1 MPTIEFTATPK
12 LPDDYRHLGYVKG
25 TRITDRQG
33 WCEKWV
39 SRGVAVFVADEPE
52 PATVAEPVATTDEA
66 GEPAVEPVVEP
77 AAEPVVEPAE
87 PRRAPRARR

>member
-39 SRGVAVFVADEPE
+39 SRGVAVFVLEEP
-52 PATVAEPVATTDEA
+52 VAEPTIA
-66 GEPAVEPVVEP
+66 AVEPAIESVVSEDEP
-77 AAEPVVEPAE
+77 IVEAVAAGPNEPK
-87 PRRAPRARR
+87 RGPRARK